1 MVYNGFMRLAV
12 VMLLLFG
19 SSSGLEACTFCAGGF
34 AGRQTLR
41 ERAANATMVVQ
52 GTLTQSRI
60 GRDGI
65 SGETDFRCD
74 HHFKIDDQ
82 LGQRPTLTIPQY
94 LPLVGDTPR
103 EYLVFANRLKG
114 QPDITGGVLWPS
126 AAVEYAKKAI
136 ALPAN
141 DPTKRLAFF
150 FGHLESAQPAIAAD
164 AFLEFAKAS
173 DAEITLAAKA
183 FDAKTVRGWLADPKT
198 PAERIGIYCLLLG
211 LTGDRTDIAW
221 YRGKLGDRD
230 ERATATLGG
239 LLAGLTLLDA
249 NAGWQEIEA
258 IAIDSRQPFDRRLA
272 ALGTMR
278 YLQGS
283 QPGDSKPHLL
293 KIAKPLLNG
302 ADFPDVIAED
312 LRQWKWWDLTAEVL
326 EGFDKPTHA
335 APIIRQA
342 IVRYALSCPDD
353 RSKAFVA
360 KIRVTHAALV
370 ERVEANLKGIAAG
383 TTPGK

>member
-1 MVYNGFMRLAV
+1 MVYNELMRHALIAV
-12 VMLLLFG
+12 VWLGGFL
-19 SSSGLEACTFCAGGF
+19 SAEACTFCAGGF

-65 SGETDFRCD
+65 SGETDFRCE
-74 HHFKIDDQ
+74 HYFKIDDR
-82 LGQRPTLTIPQY
+82 LGERPTLTIPQY

-103 EYLVFANRLKG
+103 EYLVFANRLNG
-114 QPDITGGVLWPS
+114 QPDITGGVTWPTV
-126 AAVEYAKKAI
+126 AVDYAKKAI

-141 DPTKRLAFF
+141 DAPKRLAFF
-150 FGHLESAQPAIAAD
+150 FAHLESAQPAIAAD

-173 DAEITLAAKA
+173 DAEITRAAKA

-198 PAERIGIYCLLLG
+198 PAERIGVYCLLLG

-221 YRGKLGDRD
+221 YRSRLGDRD
-230 ERATATLGG
+230 ERTTATLGG
-239 LLAGLTLLDA
+239 MLAGLTLLDA
-249 NAGWQEIEA
+249 SAGWQEIQA
-258 IAIDSRQPFDRRLA
+258 LAIDARQPFDRRLA

-278 YLQGS
+278 YLQIS
-283 QPGDSKPHLL
+283 QPSDAKPHLL
-293 KIAKPLLNG
+293 KIAKALLAG

-312 LRQWKWWDLTAEVL
+312 LRQWKWWDLTADVL
-326 EGFDKPTHA
+326 EGFEKPTHA
-335 APIIRQA
+335 APIVRQA

-370 ERVEANLKGIAAG
+370 ERVEANLKSVAAG